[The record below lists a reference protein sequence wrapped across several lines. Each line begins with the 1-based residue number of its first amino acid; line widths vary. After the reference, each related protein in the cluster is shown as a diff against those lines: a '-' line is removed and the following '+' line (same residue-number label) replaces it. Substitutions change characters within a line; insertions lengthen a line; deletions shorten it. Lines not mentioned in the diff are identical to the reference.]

1 MAHAIAF
8 GTCLTRLGFDDGTR
22 NFFVAQ
28 GLATADDLGT
38 FPIKNVDDL
47 IKHAQRAY
55 STLPAAERTYTFPYN
70 SIRRLKAFKL
80 WIDHQLIRGG
90 TPEPGMF
97 DAATMQRWLSFLV
110 RWETRQATPPTVSKI
125 EDLKPLS
132 KTNVWQAFKEDFIL
146 FLGERRSDNGYS
158 PFSYIIRDDRVVT
171 DVSRAAGYLSL
182 DVDLIRNTIIE
193 GRTDDS
199 YAADNSQLYEWLLLL
214 VKGSP
219 NITKVKQH
227 QKTKDGLASWTSLME
242 IEEGPAGSQLR
253 KGDAYKRIRN
263 AQFTGKS
270 KATTPLSNTLVP
282 SKLAISF
289 SIRRRSRLLRRKR

>member
-38 FPIKNVDDL
+38 FPIKNIDDL

-55 STLPAAERTYTFPYN
+55 STLPAVKRTYTFPYN

-146 FLGERRSDNGYS
+146 FL
-158 PFSYIIRDDRVVT
+158 
-171 DVSRAAGYLSL
+171 
-182 DVDLIRNTIIE
+182 
-193 GRTDDS
+193 
-199 YAADNSQLYEWLLLL
+199 
-214 VKGSP
+214 
-219 NITKVKQH
+219 
-227 QKTKDGLASWTSLME
+227 
-242 IEEGPAGSQLR
+242 
-253 KGDAYKRIRN
+253 
-263 AQFTGKS
+263 
-270 KATTPLSNTLVP
+270 
-282 SKLAISF
+282 
-289 SIRRRSRLLRRKR
+289 